1 MQSGHKQSENHYP
14 SKQRNEK
21 MIEGNKIDSIRIE
34 PDLIDLT
41 KLSHPDS
48 MLLYF
53 RLLYRFKFK
62 KRWFETNS
70 PYYGVDKS
78 EKAPEEMKQESEKKQ
93 KTMLSTLDQKKKE
106 LQKQK
111 DAIEKL
117 NQELQQLDVPV
128 TKEIATLRTKIE
140 AVDRELAKATKIR
153 KQKEM
158 ELLQAINT
166 VTQLADEK
174 CSLKERLKAIMY
186 DFEASKQKK
195 LEQLEGELKQLKVY
209 SV

>member
-1 MQSGHKQSENHYP
+1 
-14 SKQRNEK
+14 
-21 MIEGNKIDSIRIE
+21 
-34 PDLIDLT
+34 
-41 KLSHPDS
+41 
-48 MLLYF
+48 
-53 RLLYRFKFK
+53 
-62 KRWFETNS
+62 
-70 PYYGVDKS
+70 
-78 EKAPEEMKQESEKKQ
+78 MKQESEKKQ

-174 CSLKERLKAIMY
+174 CSLTERLKAIMY